1 MHGNKTRCADA
12 YCADLA
18 RRGALFDDPDA
29 RSACDAGAP
38 DAVAAHDLDD
48 ALFQSEDVLPQADSQ
63 SGEVENR
70 VADRLSGAVEG
81 DVAPAVDVVVLGSFG
96 PQELL
101 SHEQV
106 LRLAA
111 LAERVDRRMFDRQE
125 PARIVRGIAP
135 TRREDVEQPLLVLP
149 AVAVGHT
156 PQVDRPNSQHT
167 SQVKN

>member
-1 MHGNKTRCADA
+1 M
-12 YCADLA
+12 
-18 RRGALFDDPDA
+18 
-29 RSACDAGAP
+29 
-38 DAVAAHDLDD
+38 
-48 ALFQSEDVLPQADSQ
+48 
-63 SGEVENR
+63 
-70 VADRLSGAVEG
+70 
-81 DVAPAVDVVVLGSFG
+81 VVLGSFG

-135 TRREDVEQPLLVLP
+135 ARREDVEQPLLVLP

>member
-1 MHGNKTRCADA
+1 M
-12 YCADLA
+12 Y
-18 RRGALFDDPDA
+18 F
-29 RSACDAGAP
+29 
-38 DAVAAHDLDD
+38 
-48 ALFQSEDVLPQADSQ
+48 PQADSQ

-125 PARIVRGIAP
+125 PARLGRGIAP
-135 TRREDVEQPLLVLP
+135 CAP
-149 AVAVGHT
+149 
-156 PQVDRPNSQHT
+156 
-167 SQVKN
+167 